1 MHFRNNTISKV
12 LLTVFD
18 IEAMQNPCHMFRVRY
33 RLVFQILKII
43 LLKFLVQKCRKLSKT
58 IKMCQKRPHGSAR
71 LRP

>member
-18 IEAMQNPCHMFRVRY
+18 IEAMQNPCHMFRVGY
-33 RLVFQILKII
+33 RLEFPLLNTK

-58 IKMCQKRPHGSAR
+58 IKMCQK
-71 LRP
+71 